1 MDERLL
7 SVESIRKES
16 LRVADLLSLR
26 IWRNDARTAASDTS
40 ERSESVQFE
49 TLVETHYRRVYN
61 LVYRM
66 VNNEADAADLTQE
79 VFIRIYRALP
89 RLRAEGA
96 QNAWIRRIATNV
108 CLDYLRR
115 RRNAPPVASLDV
127 SHAPEF
133 DGPQVWDVPDPSGEP
148 DRLLASQERMELLHS
163 AIQSLPDDYRTVL
176 VLHHIEEMRVEEIAE
191 TLEVPPG
198 TIKSRLSRARSA
210 LKRKLSPYFTPDHAA
225 SSD

>member
-1 MDERLL
+1 
-7 SVESIRKES
+7 
-16 LRVADLLSLR
+16 VADLLSLR
-26 IWRNDARTAASDTS
+26 IWRNGAQTSVSDS
-40 ERSESVQFE
+40 PERSEAISFE
-49 TLVETHYRRVYN
+49 MLVETHYRRVYN

-66 VNNEADAADLTQE
+66 INHEADASDLTQE

-115 RRNAPPVASLDV
+115 RRNKSPISSLDV
-127 SHAPEF
+127 SHAQEF
-133 DGPQVWDVPDPSGEP
+133 DGPQAWDVPDPSGEP

-163 AIQSLPDDYRTVL
+163 AIQSLPDDYRTVV

-198 TIKSRLSRARSA
+198 TIKSRLSRARNA

>member
-1 MDERLL
+1 
-7 SVESIRKES
+7 
-16 LRVADLLSLR
+16 VADLLSLR
-26 IWRNDARTAASDTS
+26 IWRNDAHVVVSDTS
-40 ERSESVQFE
+40 EHSGAVQFE

-66 VNNEADAADLTQE
+66 INHEADAADLTQE
-79 VFIRIYRALP
+79 VFLRIYRALP

-115 RRNAPPVASLDV
+115 RRSTPPTTSLDV

-148 DRLLASQERMELLHS
+148 DRLLASQERMQLLHS
-163 AIQSLPDDYRTVL
+163 AIQSLPDDYRTVV
-176 VLHHIEEMRVEEIAE
+176 VLHHIEQMRVEEIAE
-191 TLEVPPG
+191 TLQVPPG
-198 TIKSRLSRARSA
+198 TVKSRLSRARSA
-210 LKRKLSPYFTPDHAA
+210 LKRKLSPYFTPDHA
-225 SSD
+225 SPID